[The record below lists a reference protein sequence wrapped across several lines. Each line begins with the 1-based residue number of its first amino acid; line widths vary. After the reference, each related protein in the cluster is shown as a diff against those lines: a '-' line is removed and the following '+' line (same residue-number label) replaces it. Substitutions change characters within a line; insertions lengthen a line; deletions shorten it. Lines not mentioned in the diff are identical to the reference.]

1 MGRSWKKINIGFFPG
16 KEIHTILNGKIL
28 ILQNSPVQY
37 VLLYYLQKYI
47 SNSWGKH
54 KANQYHDGDFIP
66 DKTYWRQKEY

>member
-1 MGRSWKKINIGFFPG
+1 MEFGDWSDSLHGYQIVAMVNIPV
-16 KEIHTILNGKIL
+16 
-28 ILQNSPVQY
+28 LQN
-37 VLLYYLQKYI
+37 LI